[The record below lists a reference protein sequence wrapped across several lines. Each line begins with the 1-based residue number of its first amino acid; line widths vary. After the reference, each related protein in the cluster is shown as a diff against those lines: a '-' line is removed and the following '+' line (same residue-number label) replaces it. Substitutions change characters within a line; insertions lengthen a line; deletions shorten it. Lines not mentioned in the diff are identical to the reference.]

1 MGKRSFPTALLILF
15 LVLSLLVPAAVSI
28 AAVNQAQV
36 AEVKAFLYAD
46 GGFFQPVATGFSSN
60 FDANGY
66 GSFNWDFNNPSAT
79 ALQNAR
85 LIVFLDADLDHATTT
100 FFNEYGAL
108 VNLNLPPGAAP
119 GDIAASSWEID
130 EPGFLFGDI
139 AQHLMT
145 GVLDQTN
152 GAPAGAPDDVSLALG
167 FNLGALPA
175 NAPVKVR
182 CFISATNIGGL
193 SQTDSDTNTTIY
205 FNGYVQRSQSLA
217 ITPSTVTR
225 QQGSPATTSAI
236 ATVSDGIT
244 PAGNLAVT
252 VTTPAPGISVTNI
265 TNDNGAITANVAAAC
280 TAPLGANSVGL
291 TVTGSGG
298 STATANLIV
307 VVTANTPPALGVY
320 PAIRV
325 SLGGSA
331 IATPAGPP
339 ADNGSITNLTAS
351 IAPSRFT
358 GAVSVNRTTGAVTIS
373 NARPAGSYTVTV
385 TATDNCGAVSTRAF
399 PLTIGEDQDCVPP
412 NCPTVGPGVEL
423 ASGSVLVF
431 NLYTSSLANPNNEN
445 TRINLTNTDPS
456 RAANIHLF
464 FVDGS
469 NCSVAD
475 ANICLTPNQT
485 ASFLAS
491 DLDPGTT
498 GYIIAIATDRQG
510 CPIRFNRL
518 IGDAY
523 VKLAAGQAASL
534 AAEAIPAIAAAPSAC
549 DDASSTATIEFNGER
564 YAQLPRTVALDSIT
578 SPNDNNSTLLVLNR
592 IGGDL
597 ATSASALGALTGV
610 LYDDGERGF
619 SFSLN
624 GGCQLRGV
632 LSNNFPRTT
641 PRITHIIPAGQSGW
655 IKLST
660 AADAAI
666 LGAALNF
673 NPNATTNSGA
683 FNQGRNLHKLR
694 LTAAASLTIPIHPPG
709 C

>member
-1 MGKRSFPTALLILF
+1 MGKRSFPAALLILF
-15 LVLSLLVPAAVSI
+15 LILPLLVPAAISI
-28 AAVNQAQV
+28 AAANQAQV

-46 GGFFQPVATGFSSN
+46 GGFFQPVTAGFTSN

-66 GSFNWDFNNPSAT
+66 GGFNWDFNNPSAT

-100 FFNEYGAL
+100 FFNEHGAL
-108 VNLNLPPGAAP
+108 VNLNPPPGAAP

-139 AQHLMT
+139 ARHLAT

-152 GAPAGAPDDVSLALG
+152 SVPASAPDDVSLALG

-193 SQTDSDTNTTIY
+193 SQTDSDTNTTLY
-205 FNGYVQRSQSLA
+205 FNGYIQRSQSLA
-217 ITPSTVTR
+217 ITPSTITR

-244 PAGNLAVT
+244 PAGSLAVT

-265 TNDNGAITANVAAAC
+265 TNNNGAITASVAATC
-280 TAPLGANSVGL
+280 TAALGNHSVGL
-291 TVTGSGG
+291 SVTNGG
-298 STATANLIV
+298 GVTATANLIV
-307 VVTANTPPALGVY
+307 AVTANTPPALGVY
-320 PAIRV
+320 PAT
-325 SLGGSA
+325 SLNLGGGA
-331 IATPAGPP
+331 TVTPAGAPS
-339 ADNGSITNLTAS
+339 DNGSITNLAAS
-351 IAPSRFT
+351 IAPGGFAGTLSI
-358 GAVSVNRTTGAVTIS
+358 NQTTGAVTVS
-373 NARPAGSYTVTV
+373 NAGPKGSYTVTV
-385 TATDNCGAVSTRAF
+385 TATDNCGAASTRAF
-399 PLTIGEDQDCVPP
+399 PLTVGEDQGCVPP

-431 NLYTSSLANPNNEN
+431 NLYTSSASNPNNEN

-469 NCSVAD
+469 NCAVAD

-485 ASFLAS
+485 MSFLAS

-523 VKLAAGQAASL
+523 VKLAAGQAANL

-549 DDASSTATIEFNGER
+549 NNTSSTATIEFDGER
-564 YAQLPRTVALDSIT
+564 YAQLPRTVALDSLA

-597 ATSASALGALTGV
+597 ATGASTLGALTGV

-624 GGCQLRGV
+624 GGCQLRGL

-641 PRITHIIPAGQSGW
+641 PRITQVIPAGHSGW
-655 IKLST
+655 MKLS
-660 AADAAI
+660 AATDAAI

-673 NPNATTNSGA
+673 NPNATTSSGA
-683 FNQGRNLHKLR
+683 FNQGRNLH
-694 LTAAASLTIPIHPPG
+694 
-709 C
+709 